1 METIFWITVTTNS
14 EPKQS
19 IPKRTSFE
27 LLTDSQSSDSDVY
40 CGICF
45 PTFIVRHVYFDI
57 QQLMYSKMN
66 KFVASSSAM
75 LLLLAVSITVASAAY
90 TRRGVQ
96 MPQDNAEQLAALPE
110 KVKTLFRHWKVTTGN
125 WITRIIGL
133 ISKCHKMVQLV
144 KHQPVRCSLKSLI
157 TWK

>member
-1 METIFWITVTTNS
+1 
-14 EPKQS
+14 
-19 IPKRTSFE
+19 
-27 LLTDSQSSDSDVY
+27 
-40 CGICF
+40 
-45 PTFIVRHVYFDI
+45 VYFDI

-110 KVKTLFRHWKVTTGN
+110 KVKTLFRH
-125 WITRIIGL
+125 
-133 ISKCHKMVQLV
+133 
-144 KHQPVRCSLKSLI
+144 
-157 TWK
+157 